1 MKTLNRKINK
11 IRDISHLIHPASVET
26 CGFLRGLE
34 DFCSIINSSQGCQF
48 VIENMADIIPLD
60 SFKQLMLFRVAQEI
74 VYNSIIHGKAKKIDL
89 ILKKESNQLNISI
102 YHNGSK
108 FMNEDYLNGLQSNG
122 AIGLKNIQHRIGLLQ
137 GQISFDVTEN
147 NDVQKVFVNIPLS

>member
-1 MKTLNRKINK
+1 
-11 IRDISHLIHPASVET
+11 
-26 CGFLRGLE
+26 
-34 DFCSIINSSQGCQF
+34 
-48 VIENMADIIPLD
+48 
-60 SFKQLMLFRVAQEI
+60 MLFRVAQEI